1 MKYAKLV
8 INRVLMILIVLV
20 LLITSFSKNGF
31 YTVSANEQ
39 EELFPFR
46 GNKLQNPYLRYGPSD
61 TSIPNWVISS
71 TNNILSGEKRGTI
84 SKTSKNGFRDIGM
97 PNYLVGTQNNS
108 DTSTFK
114 SKSYRTSESSSNAA
128 AAFMLFGQ
136 TMKLQ
141 ANREYYFRAEI
152 KSSNGN
158 NDGVL
163 NIYPGDRT
171 SGPNVLASQKYSVG
185 NKMMIV
191 SLPFTP
197 TGDGNVTVSLR
208 HFANAKQDTHLEIHR
223 MGFFLKDDYLIQEEA
238 HALFND
244 SEFKELVG
252 KDTAEIQKNID
263 AIRSKITASDNPYAE
278 DVKEYVNGLLN
289 KAQTLLDQAK
299 SIEASIKDTY
309 ENFDEKVLKG
319 DVTQD
324 TIDELKKRI
333 EEVSSP
339 GLKEKLN
346 NDLKEVERVY
356 DLQVLKPVL
365 KEELE
370 KKANDAIKEIEDLKN
385 VPESEKQ
392 EKIEAIQKEL
402 ENVKKVI
409 DDAKTREDATDAK
422 DTSSGNIDKIISD
435 VSLVDRK
442 NESKSE
448 LDKKAEDAKK
458 EIDALPN
465 LTEDEKQ
472 KAKDAI
478 DQKTKDGKDA
488 IDQSTTPKDVEDA
501 KNTTDTSVK
510 ETVDQ
515 SVLQDA
521 KNKAKKD
528 LEAKADETKK
538 SIDALP
544 GISQEAKDKAK
555 GEIENALNKGLE
567 GVESGESVDVI
578 NQVVT
583 DTKTEMNAIKD
594 AIIKENDD
602 TINAL
607 INDKKAILNA
617 EAEKA
622 KETIDKL
629 ENVSQTEKDDAK
641 KAIDR
646 AVTEASNELDKA
658 TTPSDID
665 SIYNQG
671 KGIIDKV
678 VIKTEL
684 ADAKIDAINVLQK
697 KSEAVRDA
705 INSMESLTDDD
716 KNAANNEI
724 NQTLEQSIQRINQTQ
739 DVNVLP
745 ENLQIGMDELDALLV
760 KYEQINSDKFNNQ
773 KENLKTELDK
783 KAEDAKK
790 EIDTLPNLTEDEK
803 QKAKDAID
811 QKTKDGKDAIDQ
823 GTTPKDVEDAKNT
836 TDTSVK
842 ETVDQS
848 NLLDAKNKAKKDLEA
863 KADET
868 KNAIDALPG
877 VSQEAKDKAKGEI
890 DDALNK
896 GIENIASGK
905 SVEDVNNAVSE
916 TKTEMDAIKDAITK
930 ENNDSIDASIND
942 KKSHL
947 DAEAKKAKE
956 VIDKLENL
964 SQTEKDDAKK
974 LIDETV
980 SDTSKEL
987 DKATTPSD
995 INTIYNQ
1002 GKTDIGNVVIKA
1014 ELDDAKTKA
1023 IKDLNDKAEEVRK
1036 LIADKPAL
1044 SDQQRSDANDEINKT
1059 LAEAI
1064 KRIEDTTVINE
1075 VPDNLKTGIDE
1086 LDAIE
1091 QKYEAKN
1098 NENLDKKKEDSKSD
1112 LDKKAEDAKKEI
1124 DKLPNLT
1131 DDEKQKAKDDID
1143 QKNQDGKDA
1152 IDQSNDPKEID
1163 KVIDTTDKG
1172 INDIVEDNK
1181 LLDTKNRAK
1190 NDLDKKAED
1199 AKKEIDKLPNLTEDE
1214 KQKAKDDVDQ
1224 KTKEGKD
1231 AIDQGTTPKDVEDA
1245 KNTTDTAV
1253 KDIVDQST
1261 LQDAK
1266 NKAKKDLEAKADETK
1281 KAIDALPGLSQEIKD
1296 KAKGEIDNA
1305 LNNGLENI
1313 ETGKSIE
1320 DVNKVVSETKT
1331 EMDAIKDAL
1340 IKENFESL
1348 EKLKDDKK
1356 ANLNAEAEKA
1366 KETIDKL
1373 ENLSQADKDKA
1384 KKVIDQTVNDTS
1396 KELDKATTPSDINT
1410 IYNQGKTD
1418 IGNVVVKAELDDAKI
1433 KAVAD
1438 LKAKADEVRKQIADK
1453 PSLSNQQRKEANDE
1467 INKTLAN
1474 ATKRIEDT
1482 TVITDVP
1489 ENLKTGI
1496 DELDA
1501 IEKNYEAKN
1510 TSNLDKKKEDSKS
1523 ELDQKAEDAKKEID
1537 KLPNLTDDEKQ
1548 KAKDDIDQKNQESKD
1563 AIDQLNDPKEIDKV
1577 IDTTDKGINDIVDD
1591 NKLLDTKNKAKDDL
1605 DKKAEDAKKEI
1616 DKLPN
1621 LTDEEKTKAK
1631 EEIEQK
1637 NQDGKDAIDQ
1647 SNDPKEIDKVID
1659 TTDKGINDIV
1669 EDNKLLDTKNKAK
1682 DDLDK
1687 KAEDAKKEIDKL
1699 PNLTDDEKQKAKDE
1713 IDQKTKDGKDAID
1726 QGSTPKDVENAKN
1739 TTDTAVKDIVDQS
1752 TLQDA
1757 KNKAKKDLETKAD
1770 ETKKAIDALPG
1781 LSQEAKDKAKA
1792 MIDSILKKGYQSID
1806 SSDYLYEIERY
1817 VQNSIKDMHKV
1828 LESLNKK
1835 ESDLGPLGV
1844 NDSHTPAIGALIAIF
1859 GLAFTLFDRKKYFLK
1874 K

>member
-697 KSEAVRDA
+697 KSKAVRDA

-811 QKTKDGKDAIDQ
+811 QKTKEGKDAIDQ

-868 KNAIDALPG
+868 KKAIDALPG

-1172 INDIVEDNK
+1172 INDIVDDNK
-1181 LLDTKNRAK
+1181 LLDTKNKAK

-1281 KAIDALPGLSQEIKD
+1281 NAIDALPGLSQEIKD

-1384 KKVIDQTVNDTS
+1384 KKVIDQTVNDAS

-1467 INKTLAN
+1467 INKTLTDAI
-1474 ATKRIEDT
+1474 KRIEDT

-1501 IEKNYEAKN
+1501 IEQKYEAKN
-1510 TSNLDKKKEDSKS
+1510 NENLDKKKEDSKS
-1523 ELDQKAEDAKKEID
+1523 DLDKKAEDAKKEID

-1699 PNLTDDEKQKAKDE
+1699 PNLTDDEKQKAKDA
-1713 IDQKTKDGKDAID
+1713 IDQKTNDGKNAID

-1770 ETKKAIDALPG
+1770 ETKKAIDTLPG

-1792 MIDSILKKGYQSID
+1792 EVDKVLKEGLASID
-1806 SSDYLYEIERY
+1806 SGS
-1817 VQNSIKDMHKV
+1817 KV
-1828 LESLNKK
+1828 EKVNKSLNSSMDQMDKIVKALSKPQSVLPAAGITASSIRLYGLLLSLVGMLIFVIQTKK
-1835 ESDLGPLGV
+1835 
-1844 NDSHTPAIGALIAIF
+1844 NRYNH
-1859 GLAFTLFDRKKYFLK
+1859 
-1874 K
+1874 

>member
-392 EKIEAIQKEL
+392 EKIEAVQKEL

-544 GISQEAKDKAK
+544 VISQEAKDKAK
-555 GEIENALNKGLE
+555 DEIENALNKGLE

-1231 AIDQGTTPKDVEDA
+1231 AIDQSTTPKDVEDA

-1467 INKTLAN
+1467 INKTLTDAI
-1474 ATKRIEDT
+1474 KRIEDT

-1501 IEKNYEAKN
+1501 IEQKYEAKN
-1510 TSNLDKKKEDSKS
+1510 NENLDKKKEDSKS
-1523 ELDQKAEDAKKEID
+1523 DLDKKAEDAKKEID

-1605 DKKAEDAKKEI
+1605 DKKTEDAKKEI

>member
-1023 IKDLNDKAEEVRK
+1023 IKDLNDKAEEVCK

-1181 LLDTKNRAK
+1181 LLDTKNKAK
-1190 NDLDKKAED
+1190 NDLDKKDED

-1281 KAIDALPGLSQEIKD
+1281 NAIDALPGLSQEIKD

-1384 KKVIDQTVNDTS
+1384 KKVIDQTVNDAS

-1467 INKTLAN
+1467 INKTLTDAI
-1474 ATKRIEDT
+1474 KRIEDT

-1501 IEKNYEAKN
+1501 IEQKYEAKN
-1510 TSNLDKKKEDSKS
+1510 NENLDKKKEDSKS
-1523 ELDQKAEDAKKEID
+1523 DLDKKAEDAKKEID

-1548 KAKDDIDQKNQESKD
+1548 KAKDDID
-1563 AIDQLNDPKEIDKV
+1563 
-1577 IDTTDKGINDIVDD
+1577 
-1591 NKLLDTKNKAKDDL
+1591 
-1605 DKKAEDAKKEI
+1605 
-1616 DKLPN
+1616 
-1621 LTDEEKTKAK
+1621 
-1631 EEIEQK
+1631 QK

-1669 EDNKLLDTKNKAK
+1669 DDNKLLDTKNKAK

-1859 GLAFTLFDRKKYFLK
+1859 GLAFTLFDRKKYFFK

>member
-1231 AIDQGTTPKDVEDA
+1231 AIDQSTTPKDVEDA

>member
-1467 INKTLAN
+1467 INKTLTDAI
-1474 ATKRIEDT
+1474 KRIEDT

-1501 IEKNYEAKN
+1501 IEQKYEAKN
-1510 TSNLDKKKEDSKS
+1510 NENLDKKKEDSKS
-1523 ELDQKAEDAKKEID
+1523 DLDKKAEDAKKEID

-1548 KAKDDIDQKNQESKD
+1548 KAKDD
-1563 AIDQLNDPKEIDKV
+1563 
-1577 IDTTDKGINDIVDD
+1577 
-1591 NKLLDTKNKAKDDL
+1591 
-1605 DKKAEDAKKEI
+1605 
-1616 DKLPN
+1616 
-1621 LTDEEKTKAK
+1621 
-1631 EEIEQK
+1631 IEQK

>member
-289 KAQTLLDQAK
+289 KAQSLLDQAE

-339 GLKEKLN
+339 GLNEKLT

-356 DLQVLKPVL
+356 ELQELKPVL
-365 KEELE
+365 KDELE
-370 KKANDAIKEIEDLKN
+370 KKANEAIKKIEDLKN
-385 VPESEKQ
+385 VSESEKK
-392 EKIEAIQKEL
+392 EKIDAIQKEL
-402 ENVKKVI
+402 EDGKKAI
-409 DDAKTREDATDAK
+409 DNAKTREDATNSN
-422 DTSSGNIDKIISD
+422 DTSSGNIDKIVND
-435 VSLVDRK
+435 VTLVDRK
-442 NESKSE
+442 NDSKAD

-458 EIDALPN
+458 EIDKLPN
-465 LTEDEKQ
+465 LTDDEKQ
-472 KAKDAI
+472 KAKDEI
-478 DQKTKDGKDA
+478 DQKT
-488 IDQSTTPKDVEDA
+488 
-501 KNTTDTSVK
+501 N
-510 ETVDQ
+510 
-515 SVLQDA
+515 
-521 KNKAKKD
+521 
-528 LEAKADETKK
+528 
-538 SIDALP
+538 
-544 GISQEAKDKAK
+544 
-555 GEIENALNKGLE
+555 
-567 GVESGESVDVI
+567 
-578 NQVVT
+578 
-583 DTKTEMNAIKD
+583 
-594 AIIKENDD
+594 
-602 TINAL
+602 
-607 INDKKAILNA
+607 
-617 EAEKA
+617 
-622 KETIDKL
+622 
-629 ENVSQTEKDDAK
+629 
-641 KAIDR
+641 
-646 AVTEASNELDKA
+646 
-658 TTPSDID
+658 
-665 SIYNQG
+665 
-671 KGIIDKV
+671 
-678 VIKTEL
+678 
-684 ADAKIDAINVLQK
+684 
-697 KSEAVRDA
+697 
-705 INSMESLTDDD
+705 
-716 KNAANNEI
+716 
-724 NQTLEQSIQRINQTQ
+724 
-739 DVNVLP
+739 
-745 ENLQIGMDELDALLV
+745 
-760 KYEQINSDKFNNQ
+760 
-773 KENLKTELDK
+773 
-783 KAEDAKK
+783 
-790 EIDTLPNLTEDEK
+790 
-803 QKAKDAID
+803 
-811 QKTKDGKDAIDQ
+811 DGKDAIDQ

-868 KNAIDALPG
+868 KKAIDALPG
-877 VSQEAKDKAKGEI
+877 ISQEAKDKAKGEI
-890 DDALNK
+890 DNALNK
-896 GIENIASGK
+896 GLEGVETGK
-905 SVEDVNNAVSE
+905 SVDVINKVVTD
-916 TKTEMDAIKDAITK
+916 TKNEMDAIKDAIIK
-930 ENNDSIDASIND
+930 ENNDSIDALIND
-942 KKSHL
+942 KKSNL

-980 SDTSKEL
+980 SDASKEL

-1014 ELDDAKTKA
+1014 ELDDVKTKA

-1091 QKYEAKN
+1091 QKYEVKN

-1172 INDIVEDNK
+1172 INDIVDDNK
-1181 LLDTKNRAK
+1181 LLDTKNKAK

-1281 KAIDALPGLSQEIKD
+1281 KAIDVLPGLSQEIKN
-1296 KAKGEIDNA
+1296 KAKGEIENA
-1305 LNNGLENI
+1305 LSNGLQNI

-1384 KKVIDQTVNDTS
+1384 KKVIDKTVNDAS

-1467 INKTLAN
+1467 INKTLTDAI
-1474 ATKRIEDT
+1474 KRIEDT

-1501 IEKNYEAKN
+1501 IEQKYEAKN
-1510 TSNLDKKKEDSKS
+1510 NENLDKKKEESKS
-1523 ELDQKAEDAKKEID
+1523 DLDKKAEDAKKEID

-1548 KAKDDIDQKNQESKD
+1548 KAKDDIDQKNQDGKD

-1699 PNLTDDEKQKAKDE
+1699 PNLTDDEKQKAKDA
-1713 IDQKTKDGKDAID
+1713 IDQKTNDGKNAID

-1792 MIDSILKKGYQSID
+1792 EVDKVLKEGLASID
-1806 SSDYLYEIERY
+1806 SGS
-1817 VQNSIKDMHKV
+1817 KV
-1828 LESLNKK
+1828 EKVNKSLNSSIDQMDKIVKALSKPQSVLPAAGITASSIRLYGLLLSLVGMLIFVIQTKK
-1835 ESDLGPLGV
+1835 
-1844 NDSHTPAIGALIAIF
+1844 NRYNH
-1859 GLAFTLFDRKKYFLK
+1859 
-1874 K
+1874 

>member
-289 KAQTLLDQAK
+289 KAQSLLDQAE

-339 GLKEKLN
+339 GLNEKLT

-356 DLQVLKPVL
+356 ELQELKPVL
-365 KEELE
+365 KDELE
-370 KKANDAIKEIEDLKN
+370 KKANEAIKKIEDLKN
-385 VPESEKQ
+385 VSESEKK
-392 EKIEAIQKEL
+392 EKIDAIQKEL
-402 ENVKKVI
+402 EDGKKAI
-409 DDAKTREDATDAK
+409 DNAKTREDATNSN
-422 DTSSGNIDKIISD
+422 DTSSGNIDKIVND
-435 VSLVDRK
+435 VTLVDRK
-442 NESKSE
+442 NDSKAD

-458 EIDALPN
+458 EIDKLPN
-465 LTEDEKQ
+465 LTDDEKQ
-472 KAKDAI
+472 KAKDEI
-478 DQKTKDGKDA
+478 DQKT
-488 IDQSTTPKDVEDA
+488 
-501 KNTTDTSVK
+501 N
-510 ETVDQ
+510 
-515 SVLQDA
+515 
-521 KNKAKKD
+521 
-528 LEAKADETKK
+528 
-538 SIDALP
+538 
-544 GISQEAKDKAK
+544 
-555 GEIENALNKGLE
+555 
-567 GVESGESVDVI
+567 
-578 NQVVT
+578 
-583 DTKTEMNAIKD
+583 
-594 AIIKENDD
+594 
-602 TINAL
+602 
-607 INDKKAILNA
+607 
-617 EAEKA
+617 
-622 KETIDKL
+622 
-629 ENVSQTEKDDAK
+629 
-641 KAIDR
+641 
-646 AVTEASNELDKA
+646 
-658 TTPSDID
+658 
-665 SIYNQG
+665 
-671 KGIIDKV
+671 
-678 VIKTEL
+678 
-684 ADAKIDAINVLQK
+684 
-697 KSEAVRDA
+697 
-705 INSMESLTDDD
+705 
-716 KNAANNEI
+716 
-724 NQTLEQSIQRINQTQ
+724 
-739 DVNVLP
+739 
-745 ENLQIGMDELDALLV
+745 
-760 KYEQINSDKFNNQ
+760 
-773 KENLKTELDK
+773 
-783 KAEDAKK
+783 
-790 EIDTLPNLTEDEK
+790 
-803 QKAKDAID
+803 
-811 QKTKDGKDAIDQ
+811 DGKDAIDQ

-868 KNAIDALPG
+868 KKAIDALPG
-877 VSQEAKDKAKGEI
+877 ISQEAKDKAKGEI
-890 DDALNK
+890 DNALNK
-896 GIENIASGK
+896 GLEGVETGK
-905 SVEDVNNAVSE
+905 SVDVINKVVTD
-916 TKTEMDAIKDAITK
+916 TKNEMDAIKDAIIK
-930 ENNDSIDASIND
+930 ENNDSIDALIND
-942 KKSHL
+942 KKSNL

-980 SDTSKEL
+980 SDASKEL

-1014 ELDDAKTKA
+1014 ELDDVKTKA

-1172 INDIVEDNK
+1172 INDIVDDNK
-1181 LLDTKNRAK
+1181 LLDTKNKAK

-1281 KAIDALPGLSQEIKD
+1281 NAIDALPGLSQEIKD

-1384 KKVIDQTVNDTS
+1384 KKVIDQTVNDAS

-1467 INKTLAN
+1467 INKTLTDAI
-1474 ATKRIEDT
+1474 KRIEDT

-1501 IEKNYEAKN
+1501 IEQKYEAKN
-1510 TSNLDKKKEDSKS
+1510 NENLDKKKEDSKS
-1523 ELDQKAEDAKKEID
+1523 DLDKKAEDAKKEID

>member
-1044 SDQQRSDANDEINKT
+1044 TDQQRSDANDEINKT

-1181 LLDTKNRAK
+1181 LLDTKNKAK

-1356 ANLNAEAEKA
+1356 ANLNAEAQKA

-1433 KAVAD
+1433 KAVA
-1438 LKAKADEVRKQIADK
+1438 
-1453 PSLSNQQRKEANDE
+1453 
-1467 INKTLAN
+1467 
-1474 ATKRIEDT
+1474 
-1482 TVITDVP
+1482 
-1489 ENLKTGI
+1489 
-1496 DELDA
+1496 
-1501 IEKNYEAKN
+1501 
-1510 TSNLDKKKEDSKS
+1510 
-1523 ELDQKAEDAKKEID
+1523 
-1537 KLPNLTDDEKQ
+1537 
-1548 KAKDDIDQKNQESKD
+1548 
-1563 AIDQLNDPKEIDKV
+1563 
-1577 IDTTDKGINDIVDD
+1577 
-1591 NKLLDTKNKAKDDL
+1591 
-1605 DKKAEDAKKEI
+1605 
-1616 DKLPN
+1616 
-1621 LTDEEKTKAK
+1621 
-1631 EEIEQK
+1631 
-1637 NQDGKDAIDQ
+1637 
-1647 SNDPKEIDKVID
+1647 
-1659 TTDKGINDIV
+1659 
-1669 EDNKLLDTKNKAK
+1669 
-1682 DDLDK
+1682 
-1687 KAEDAKKEIDKL
+1687 
-1699 PNLTDDEKQKAKDE
+1699 
-1713 IDQKTKDGKDAID
+1713 
-1726 QGSTPKDVENAKN
+1726 
-1739 TTDTAVKDIVDQS
+1739 
-1752 TLQDA
+1752 
-1757 KNKAKKDLETKAD
+1757 
-1770 ETKKAIDALPG
+1770 
-1781 LSQEAKDKAKA
+1781 
-1792 MIDSILKKGYQSID
+1792 
-1806 SSDYLYEIERY
+1806 
-1817 VQNSIKDMHKV
+1817 
-1828 LESLNKK
+1828 
-1835 ESDLGPLGV
+1835 
-1844 NDSHTPAIGALIAIF
+1844 
-1859 GLAFTLFDRKKYFLK
+1859 
-1874 K
+1874 